1 MTSSLKYQINCTEKG
16 HRKGNGKK
24 LFKAFATRKFPIP
37 IKLRFNNGSI
47 YLIIKDHVN
56 IYSAIFKEP
65 YGGSCHSDK
74 KNWNYEFYKKTATV
88 VKKERCAELMFG
100 TSWEVGGKIIEV
112 KWNSYVNM

>member
-1 MTSSLKYQINCTEKG
+1 MTSSLKYQINFTEKG

-24 LFKAFATRKFPIP
+24 LFAAFATRKFPIP
-37 IKLRFNNGSI
+37 IELRSNNRSI

-74 KNWNYEFYKKTATV
+74 KN
-88 VKKERCAELMFG
+88 
-100 TSWEVGGKIIEV
+100 
-112 KWNSYVNM
+112 